1 MSVIVFFQLENKNRT
16 VPFFRFRLCSGV
28 AGSLCRWNLAGN
40 FAFFVRGTL
49 RQSFAELSLTYF
61 KRCWYPNGVSSY
73 GSVSAFLLFNRS
85 KCTDF
90 GVRVQTKKNMGIFF
104 IAFFGFAFWGY
115 ARLIYK
121 FFRDFTKVHRF
132 FFIAFFNQK
141 NLIFFPYGSQL
152 FLSHTLCSLFF
163 LSLLVIRILKFI
175 AFLSS
180 LAMIKCPGEI
190 RKYLWKI
197 NVAVTVAVKAVLE
210 LPLYGCDLNCQSKKK
225 CAEQVKKRSV
235 GHKLSFTNF

>member
-1 MSVIVFFQLENKNRT
+1 MSLEPRWQFCIFCPWHFATK
-16 VPFFRFRLCSGV
+16 FRR
-28 AGSLCRWNLAGN
+28 
-40 FAFFVRGTL
+40 AFP
-49 RQSFAELSLTYF
+49 LTYF

-73 GSVSAFLLFNRS
+73 GSVSAFLLFIRS
-85 KCTDF
+85 KCADF
-90 GVRVQTKKNMGIFF
+90 GARVQTKKNMCIFF
-104 IAFFGFAFWGY
+104 ITFFGFAFWGY

-121 FFRDFTKVHRF
+121 FFSDFTKVHRF

-152 FLSHTLCSLFF
+152 FLLQYSMFAFF
-163 LSLLVIRILKFI
+163 FIAFSFRILKFI
-175 AFLSS
+175 AILSS

-210 LPLYGCDLNCQSKKK
+210 LPLYGCASNCQSKKK
-225 CAEQVKKRSV
+225 LAEQVKKRSV

>member
-40 FAFFVRGTL
+40 FAFFVHGTL

-73 GSVSAFLLFNRS
+73 GPVSAFLLSNWS

-90 GVRVQTKKNMGIFF
+90 GDLVQTKKNMGIFF

-115 ARLIYK
+115 ARPIYK

-132 FFIAFFNQK
+132 FFITFFNQK
-141 NLIFFPYGSQL
+141 NHFYFPYGSQL
-152 FLSHTLCSLFF
+152 FLSHTLCSFF
-163 LSLLVIRILKFI
+163 FI
-175 AFLSS
+175 AFR
-180 LAMIKCPGEI
+180 G
-190 RKYLWKI
+190 
-197 NVAVTVAVKAVLE
+197 VQE
-210 LPLYGCDLNCQSKKK
+210 LRECFS
-225 CAEQVKKRSV
+225 R
-235 GHKLSFTNF
+235 